1 MLGLHVCSM
10 SALLQSPARQPLA
23 RQQQLLM
30 LRDIAQVKQNL
41 AKAEE
46 VVVAGGV
53 ADTASLFA
61 SLQLGTK
68 ELVSNLRRFDEP
80 MIEAQP
86 ESSWPRWTSTL
97 NPGRLQTSCRW
108 GRTLQTLQSQASDL
122 HVQVDE
128 QREQLELFRG
138 EEMGTERVQQV
149 FDAID
154 VKGDG
159 MVCLEEFTKA
169 SSTLLATSFGLS
181 GEALGIELKNR
192 FERADVDKNGT
203 LDFQEFQGFVRDLR
217 GDAVGPLRAAR
228 ARGLEALLEIC
239 LEQCSLSLAR
249 ELTAAATDGP
259 RMTEL
264 SACVDRWC
272 VLDARCRVLDAR
284 TVKGD
289 DEGACADALEAT
301 LQQVSALASDL
312 ALTNLTETVGFSAKR
327 SARQLW
333 GGARASIAFCYRGL
347 RITLGDVI
355 ESFGL
360 LGRLLA
366 GNSLT
371 LQDSGLIRRTV
382 ADVSKL
388 VPYTIIMVIP
398 MSPPGHVFAFSVLN
412 RVFPNAVPSAFT
424 AQRQDINDIYTRIA
438 AEASSE
444 PRRPARSALLLATT
458 VKDSVLA
465 FTRKPAPT
473 LRKLWAAPAAPA

>member
-1 MLGLHVCSM
+1 MLALHVCSM
-10 SALLQSPARQPLA
+10 SALVQSPARQPLA

-272 VLDARCRVLDAR
+272 VLDAR
-284 TVKGD
+284 G
-289 DEGACADALEAT
+289 
-301 LQQVSALASDL
+301 
-312 ALTNLTETVGFSAKR
+312 
-327 SARQLW
+327 LW
-333 GGARASIAFCYRGL
+333 
-347 RITLGDVI
+347 LG
-355 ESFGL
+355 
-360 LGRLLA
+360 
-366 GNSLT
+366 
-371 LQDSGLIRRTV
+371 
-382 ADVSKL
+382 
-388 VPYTIIMVIP
+388 
-398 MSPPGHVFAFSVLN
+398 
-412 RVFPNAVPSAFT
+412 
-424 AQRQDINDIYTRIA
+424 
-438 AEASSE
+438 
-444 PRRPARSALLLATT
+444 
-458 VKDSVLA
+458 
-465 FTRKPAPT
+465 
-473 LRKLWAAPAAPA
+473 

>member
-1 MLGLHVCSM
+1 MLGLHFCSL

-61 SLQLGTK
+61 SLQQGTK
-68 ELVSNLRRFDEP
+68 DLVSNLRRFDEP

-86 ESSWPRWTSTL
+86 ESS
-97 NPGRLQTSCRW
+97 RLQTTCRW

-181 GEALGIELKNR
+181 GEALGIELKSR

-239 LEQCSLSLAR
+239 LEQCSISLAR

-259 RMTEL
+259 RMNEL

-272 VLDARCRVLDAR
+272 VLDAR
-284 TVKGD
+284 
-289 DEGACADALEAT
+289 
-301 LQQVSALASDL
+301 
-312 ALTNLTETVGFSAKR
+312 
-327 SARQLW
+327 
-333 GGARASIAFCYRGL
+333 
-347 RITLGDVI
+347 
-355 ESFGL
+355 
-360 LGRLLA
+360 
-366 GNSLT
+366 
-371 LQDSGLIRRTV
+371 
-382 ADVSKL
+382 
-388 VPYTIIMVIP
+388 
-398 MSPPGHVFAFSVLN
+398 
-412 RVFPNAVPSAFT
+412 
-424 AQRQDINDIYTRIA
+424 
-438 AEASSE
+438 
-444 PRRPARSALLLATT
+444 
-458 VKDSVLA
+458 
-465 FTRKPAPT
+465 
-473 LRKLWAAPAAPA
+473 

>member
-1 MLGLHVCSM
+1 MSISKFAEAQKNERHTPCSRNRTSTMLGLHFCSL

-61 SLQLGTK
+61 SLQQGTK
-68 ELVSNLRRFDEP
+68 DLVSNLRRFDEP

-97 NPGRLQTSCRW
+97 NPGRLQTTCRW

-181 GEALGIELKNR
+181 GEALGIELKSR

-239 LEQCSLSLAR
+239 LEQCSISLAR

-259 RMTEL
+259 RMNEL

-272 VLDARCRVLDAR
+272 VLDAR
-284 TVKGD
+284 
-289 DEGACADALEAT
+289 
-301 LQQVSALASDL
+301 
-312 ALTNLTETVGFSAKR
+312 
-327 SARQLW
+327 
-333 GGARASIAFCYRGL
+333 
-347 RITLGDVI
+347 
-355 ESFGL
+355 
-360 LGRLLA
+360 
-366 GNSLT
+366 
-371 LQDSGLIRRTV
+371 
-382 ADVSKL
+382 
-388 VPYTIIMVIP
+388 
-398 MSPPGHVFAFSVLN
+398 
-412 RVFPNAVPSAFT
+412 
-424 AQRQDINDIYTRIA
+424 
-438 AEASSE
+438 
-444 PRRPARSALLLATT
+444 
-458 VKDSVLA
+458 
-465 FTRKPAPT
+465 
-473 LRKLWAAPAAPA
+473 